1 MLERTEVE
9 KYLECIKDIKKSYA
23 LFDMHVHP
31 FDVMCD
37 GFTYTKNL
45 QHEGIYSVNSS
56 QYAPPT
62 TGQLKISQL
71 PEMTSQQL
79 NPELREKMAILTA
92 RRLYAHTGTKLF
104 ADHMQL
110 SGIDKILLLPVLS
123 SDESDDLQMKML
135 YSMFGD
141 NDRFAL
147 GYCIPNNVANNEI
160 RNLVRDAVHS
170 YKIKAIKIHPNITE
184 IDLSESSGKERV
196 EYIIEAASKAGL
208 RVVIHGGRSTG
219 IKDPMAASYGIL
231 KNLQHIDWGNTN
243 QAVIIAHAGTYG
255 HDLYQIKEEVLPLM
269 NKLLSRHSNVF
280 VDVSGLE
287 LDAISAIVTS
297 IDMDRIFFGSDALY
311 NSQWGALVKL
321 MHVLQNNAPNYEEC
335 FVKIASLNPARH
347 FFAEK
352 HATN

>member
-1 MLERTEVE
+1 MLARNEVT
-9 KYLECIKDIKKSYA
+9 KYLESIKDIKKSYA

-37 GFTYTKNL
+37 GFTYTQNL
-45 QHEGIYSVNSS
+45 QHEGIYSGNSS
-56 QYAPPT
+56 QYTPPA

-79 NPELREKMAILTA
+79 NPGLREKMAILTA

-110 SGIDKILLLPVLS
+110 SGIDKILLLPVLRT
-123 SDESDDLQMKML
+123 DEADDRQMEML
-135 YSMFGD
+135 CRMFGAD
-141 NDRFAL
+141 DRFAL
-147 GYCIPNNVANNEI
+147 GYCIPNSVANNEI
-160 RNLVRDAVHS
+160 SNLVRDAVHS

-196 EYIIEAASKAGL
+196 EYILEAASKTGL
-208 RVVIHGGRSTG
+208 KVVIHGGRSTG
-219 IKDPMAASYGIL
+219 TKDPRAASYGIL
-231 KNLQHIDWGNTN
+231 KNLQHIDWGKTN

-255 HDLYQIKEEVLPLM
+255 HDLSQIKAEVLPLM

-287 LDAISAIVTS
+287 LEAIKAIVTS

-311 NSQWGALVKL
+311 NSQWSSVVKL
-321 MHVLQNNAPNYEEC
+321 MHVLQSNAPNYEEC
-335 FVKIASLNPARH
+335 FIKIASLNPAGH